1 MLQVCSG
8 CPLAYMLFFSLYYK
22 YPVNKDSAI
31 WAEFLH
37 SFQLTFMN
45 IKVLNGMS
53 LISWF
58 GSRSNEIN
66 ILIFPVQTT
75 PRPTYQT
82 VCLPSSQVSQR
93 YPKFSMFKTEPG
105 PSSSIL
111 CHSKGLVHTVMQ
123 ARNPVIPGFSKTEQ
137 KRPFQVIFCHICLLF
152 SCFL

>member
-1 MLQVCSG
+1 
-8 CPLAYMLFFSLYYK
+8 MLFFSLYYK

-123 ARNPVIPGFSKTEQ
+123 ARNLDQNIIFLRAGTWPV
-137 KRPFQVIFCHICLLF
+137 LF
-152 SCFL
+152 SALSLKPRTVHGTE